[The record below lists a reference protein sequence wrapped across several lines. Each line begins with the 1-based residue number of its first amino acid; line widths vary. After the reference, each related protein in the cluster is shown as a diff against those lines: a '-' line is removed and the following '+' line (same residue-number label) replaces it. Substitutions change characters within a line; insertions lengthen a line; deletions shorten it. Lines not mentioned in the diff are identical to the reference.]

1 MGRVKSPAELWT
13 PSQKKQTALTFVRIF
28 LAGATILAATYLA
41 FAWSLAHRA
50 ESEFK
55 VREQTRI
62 HGVAVALDGALLPAI
77 NDLGFIAALPVTRDA
92 IESPSHQTRSTLA
105 EVLLAFTSNQ
115 NSYDHVRWIDASGQE
130 TIRVNRIGNESELV
144 PNERLQSKAHRNY
157 FEKTMTLAPGEIY
170 ISPFDINEE
179 QGQAEHPPRP
189 TIRVCTPMDDS
200 RGVRRGILCLNITSA
215 SLLSPIRIALNGGQH
230 PLLLTDR
237 SGVVAPLN
245 SETRP
250 PITDTD
256 PAVWSRISSGTRG
269 AFRDGESWW
278 IFERTRPAG
287 ASANDQPNMRGG
299 RLSLS
304 DVAAAGTEWCVI
316 SKIGKGDTRFPA
328 GIWSLQTLGGVAAL
342 VGLWGSA
349 AAWLAF
355 SQTAKQTSNRQNALL
370 ALVAEKTINGVVFAG
385 RDGRVTWVNEGFTR
399 MSGYDLAFMR
409 GKDPGT
415 ILQGPFTNPAAEKL
429 LSDAIASRSFCEL
442 DILNYDKS
450 GRSYWANVQL
460 SPIDDAN
467 VGLVGFMMLQTDI
480 TQKKRSEESLRTEAE
495 RTSLALTSLEAGVFE
510 RNVSNDQLIW
520 DDQMHAI
527 YGIEKSSERTMTY
540 SDWLEAVVPEDR
552 NAQIKTL
559 TQTLEKGGTSQREFR
574 IRRSS
579 DGEIRVL
586 LASEIVIRDE
596 QTQNLRLIG
605 INRDVTESRRVK
617 QALRAAQL
625 QLDVA
630 FENSPI
636 GKAIISP
643 EGNILRVN
651 RAFVGLFDYEKN
663 ALLSMTLDGLTHP
676 DDWQNAFD
684 LNQRVLVG
692 DIPGFQMEIRYIHA
706 EGHTI
711 WAQLNS
717 TLVRDPDGLPEY
729 LISQIQDI
737 TVRRK
742 TEQALIKSQR
752 LLEETGRLAK
762 VGGWEYH
769 IESQEVTWSDEVRR
783 IHDVPLDYLPTL
795 QTSLGFYPPSQRAM
809 VSGKLEQAFKSN
821 APVEFECEI
830 VTATG
835 RSKWVRCHGHYL
847 PEERRVVGTFCDIS
861 TEHDAKLLRLE
872 SETRFRAIADAAP
885 VLVWVSQDTHSG
897 SWVNQTWLNFTG
909 QTQEQASGPNW
920 VDALHPEDR
929 ERARKHFEQARLKHE
944 AFEVEF
950 RMRRHDGEYR
960 WMMDR
965 GVPRI
970 GPQGE
975 LLGIVGA
982 CADIH
987 AYLESQIQ
995 LLQINADLEKSRS
1008 EAERASRVKGDFLAG
1023 MSHEIRT
1030 PLNGIVGIAELLAD
1044 TNLNER
1050 QSEFVT
1056 ILKSSSESLLALIT
1070 DILDFSRM
1078 EAGMLNIT
1086 TSTFDLPAL
1095 LDEICTLL
1103 TLQAKD
1109 RHIAFR
1115 FSCDQHLPR
1124 ELVCDPVRLRQI
1136 LLNLLSNA
1144 IKFTS
1149 IGEVHLVASIPLHS
1163 PTHLQFHV
1171 LDTGRGIPENQQP
1184 MIFQP
1189 FHQAESTLNKSHSG
1203 SGLGLAISKNIV
1215 EELGG
1220 RIGFSSV
1227 PGKGSD
1233 FWFTIPLNVPEEPQ
1247 PSVVIPTPVSH
1258 ADEKDVLR
1266 RAAFTRLLLAEDNR
1280 INQKL
1285 AVRMLEKIGFL
1296 EITLASNGAEAIA
1309 RFQDDKFDVILMDV
1323 QMPEVDGLQATRHI
1337 RALEAAS
1344 GSSHIPIIA
1353 LTAHVTEA
1361 YQEECRLA
1369 GMDGFLS
1376 KPIATTAMRDCL
1388 SPFLRAQTQR

>member
-1 MGRVKSPAELWT
+1 MARSTSPVEIARAPTRRDYAAAFMAFFVPGAVVLAIFYLALSWSLVHHAGSEFELRYGDLDAGSEIRNGNPLIPAGLWQASTLWT
-13 PSQKKQTALTFVRIF
+13 LCAL
-28 LAGATILAATYLA
+28 Y
-41 FAWSLAHRA
+41 
-50 ESEFK
+50 
-55 VREQTRI
+55 
-62 HGVAVALDGALLPAI
+62 
-77 NDLGFIAALPVTRDA
+77 
-92 IESPSHQTRSTLA
+92 
-105 EVLLAFTSNQ
+105 
-115 NSYDHVRWIDASGQE
+115 
-130 TIRVNRIGNESELV
+130 
-144 PNERLQSKAHRNY
+144 
-157 FEKTMTLAPGEIY
+157 
-170 ISPFDINEE
+170 
-179 QGQAEHPPRP
+179 
-189 TIRVCTPMDDS
+189 
-200 RGVRRGILCLNITSA
+200 
-215 SLLSPIRIALNGGQH
+215 
-230 PLLLTDR
+230 
-237 SGVVAPLN
+237 
-245 SETRP
+245 
-250 PITDTD
+250 
-256 PAVWSRISSGTRG
+256 
-269 AFRDGESWW
+269 
-278 IFERTRPAG
+278 
-287 ASANDQPNMRGG
+287 
-299 RLSLS
+299 
-304 DVAAAGTEWCVI
+304 
-316 SKIGKGDTRFPA
+316 
-328 GIWSLQTLGGVAAL
+328 
-342 VGLWGSA
+342 GLWGWA
-349 AAWLAF
+349 ATWLSSSHVA
-355 SQTAKQTSNRQNALL
+355 NRSSIRQKALL
-370 ALVAEKTINGVVFAG
+370 ALVAGKTTNAVLFAD

-399 MSGYDLAFMR
+399 TTGYNLAFML
-409 GKDPGT
+409 GKKPGEV
-415 ILQGPFTNPAAEKL
+415 LQGARTDPEAKRIL
-429 LSDAIASRSFCEL
+429 HDAVQSRSFCDV
-442 DILNYDKS
+442 DILNYTKS
-450 GRSYWANVQL
+450 GREHWVNIQL
-460 SPIDDAN
+460 SPIDDAG
-467 VGLVGFMMLQTDI
+467 VGLTGFIAVQTDV
-480 TQKKRSEESLRTEAE
+480 TQQKRFEGALANEVD
-495 RTSLALTSLEAGVFE
+495 RTSLALRSMEAGVWE
-510 RNVSNDQLIW
+510 RDVSTNQLIW
-520 DDQMHAI
+520 DDQIYAM
-527 YGIEKSSERTMTY
+527 YGIAKLPDRQMTY
-540 SDWLEAVVPEDR
+540 NDWLEAVVPEDR
-552 NAQIKTL
+552 DAQTNTL
-559 TQTLEKGGTSQREFR
+559 AETLKRGGKSQREFR
-574 IRRSS
+574 IRRAS

-586 LASEIVIRDE
+586 ITSEIVIRDE
-596 QTQNLRLIG
+596 QTQNLRIIG
-605 INRDVTESRRVK
+605 VNRDVTETRQVV
-617 QALRAAQL
+617 QALRSAQI

-643 EGNILRVN
+643 SGKILRVN
-651 RAFVGLFDYEKN
+651 RALVGLFDYERN
-663 ALLSMTLDGLTHP
+663 VLLSMTLDELTHP
-676 DDWQNAFD
+676 EDRQNALSFY
-684 LNQRVLVG
+684 QRVLAG

-706 EGHTI
+706 GGFTI

-717 TLVRDPDGLPEY
+717 TLVRDPDGAPEY
-729 LISQIQDI
+729 IISQIQDI

-742 TEQALIKSQR
+742 AEHALTKSQR

-783 IHDVPLDYLPTL
+783 IHDVPLDYVPTL
-795 QTSLGFYPPSQRAM
+795 QTALDFYPPSQRAM
-809 VSGKLEQAFKSN
+809 VSEKLEQAFRQRE
-821 APVEFECEI
+821 PVEFECELL
-830 VTATG
+830 TAMG

-847 PEERRVVGTFCDIS
+847 PDERRVVGTFCDI
-861 TEHDAKLLRLE
+861 TPEHDAELLRIE

-885 VLVWVSQDTHSG
+885 VLVWVSQDTGSG

-909 QTQEQASGPNW
+909 QTQEQASGLDW
-920 VDALHPEDR
+920 IEALHPGDR
-929 ERARKHFEQARLKHE
+929 ERARAHFDQARVTHE

-950 RMRRHDGEYR
+950 RMRRHDGKFR
-960 WMMDR
+960 WMLER
-965 GVPRI
+965 GVPRL
-970 GPQGE
+970 GPNGE
-975 LLGIVGA
+975 LLGLVGA
-982 CADIH
+982 CVDIH
-987 AYLESQIQ
+987 AYRESQIQ
-995 LLQINADLEKSRS
+995 LRQINSDLEKSRA

-1023 MSHEIRT
+1023 ISHEIRT
-1030 PLNGIVGIAELLAD
+1030 PLNGIIGIAELLAES
-1044 TNLNER
+1044 TLNER

-1056 ILKSSSESLLALIT
+1056 ILKSSSESLLVLIN

-1086 TSTFDLPAL
+1086 PSTFDLPAL
-1095 LDEICTLL
+1095 LDEICTLF

-1149 IGEVHLVASIPLHS
+1149 TGEVHLSATIPPHS
-1163 PTHLQFHV
+1163 PTQLQFHV
-1171 LDTGRGIPENQQP
+1171 RDTGKGIPENQQP

-1189 FHQAESTLNKSHSG
+1189 FHQAESALNKSHSG

-1323 QMPEVDGLQATRHI
+1323 QMPEVDGLQATRRI